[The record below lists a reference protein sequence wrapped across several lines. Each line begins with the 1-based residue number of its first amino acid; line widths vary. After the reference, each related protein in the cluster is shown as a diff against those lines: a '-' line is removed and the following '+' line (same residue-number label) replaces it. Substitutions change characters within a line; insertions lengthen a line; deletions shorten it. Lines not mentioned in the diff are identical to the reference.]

1 MDVDAGAVLVLV
13 LVVTEVLEL
22 EDEPVEEEEEDEDE
36 SVEEDADDEDEEE
49 EEEEESVVVDDE
61 DDELDEL
68 GEEVDEPLDDDGD
81 VVLEDDME
89 VMSVG
94 RLVDRLVDVIEKE
107 VELMVGRLVTVI
119 DVLTDVKLREEE
131 LDELEEVEELDEE
144 LGDVVRLNVSKMVED
159 VVVLEEGMVEEV
171 SIPVPHT
178 PSQPTICP
186 PRHSVPGAVGPKL
199 IRPPW
204 SQMKKVVP
212 SLPQKIWPLGEQL
225 P

>member
-1 MDVDAGAVLVLV
+1 MLVLV
-13 LVVTEVLEL
+13 SVVTEVVEL
-22 EDEPVEEEEEDEDE
+22 EDESVEEEDEDE
-36 SVEEDADDEDEEE
+36 EDSVEEDD
-49 EEEEESVVVDDE
+49 EEESVEEDDE

-68 GEEVDEPLDDDGD
+68 LVMVDESLDDEGD
-81 VVLEDDME
+81 VVLEDEME

-94 RLVDRLVDVIEKE
+94 RLVNRLVDVMDKE

-119 DVLTDVKLREEE
+119 DVLTDIELGEEV
-131 LDELEEVEELDEE
+131 LHELEEVEELDVE
-144 LGDVVRLNVSKMVED
+144 LEDVVGLNMSKMVED
-159 VVVLEEGMVEEV
+159 VVVLEEDVVEEV
-171 SIPVPHT
+171 SMRVPHT

-186 PRHSVPGAVGPKL
+186 PRHSVPAAVGPKL

-212 SLPQKIWPLGEQL
+212 SVPQKIWPLGEQL

>member
-1 MDVDAGAVLVLV
+1 MLV

-22 EDEPVEEEEEDEDE
+22 EDEGVEEEEDDEDE
-36 SVEEDADDEDEEE
+36 TVEEDADDEDEEE
-49 EEEEESVVVDDE
+49 EEEETVVVDDE

-68 GEEVDEPLDDDGD
+68 GEEVDDLLDDDDGD

-89 VMSVG
+89 VMLVG

-144 LGDVVRLNVSKMVED
+144 LGDVVGLNMSKMVED
-159 VVVLEEGMVEEV
+159 VVVLEEDVVEEV

-178 PSQPTICP
+178 PLQPTICP
-186 PRHSVPGAVGPKL
+186 PRHSVPAAVGPKL

>member
-1 MDVDAGAVLVLV
+1 MLVLV

-22 EDEPVEEEEEDEDE
+22 EDESVEEEDEDEDE
-36 SVEEDADDEDEEE
+36 SVEEDADDED

-68 GEEVDEPLDDDGD
+68 GEEVDESLDDDGD

-94 RLVDRLVDVIEKE
+94 RLVDRLVGVIDKE

-119 DVLTDVKLREEE
+119 DVLTDVKLGEEE
-131 LDELEEVEELDEE
+131 FDELEEVEELDEVLE
-144 LGDVVRLNVSKMVED
+144 DVVGLNMSKMVED
-159 VVVLEEGMVEEV
+159 VVVLEEDMVEEV
-171 SIPVPHT
+171 SMPVPHT